1 MGEFG
6 AHLRGFLQF
15 AEARMAALIG
25 RHINRIDK
33 KGRVSVP
40 KPFRD
45 ALSDQKFTGVY
56 AYPSFKYPAIEAC
69 GEAFI
74 QRIIASLDDLELF
87 SDEQDDLASTILEN
101 SNQLPYDTEGRVIL
115 PPALLEHADI
125 ISEAEFVG
133 RGSRFQIWN
142 PSAYE
147 LHNSTAFARA
157 RSRGVTL
164 RLRAEEGGL

>member
-1 MGEFG
+1 
-6 AHLRGFLQF
+6 
-15 AEARMAALIG
+15 MAALIG
-25 RHINRIDK
+25 RHINKIDK

-45 ALSDQKFTGVY
+45 AFSVQEFTGVY
-56 AYPSFKYPAIEAC
+56 AFPSFKYPAIEAC

-101 SNQLPYDTEGRVIL
+101 SHQLPYDTEGRVNL
-115 PPALLEHADI
+115 PKALLIHADI
-125 ISEAEFVG
+125 NSEAVFVG
-133 RGSRFQIWN
+133 RGSRFQIWE

-147 LHNSTAFARA
+147 LHNSAAFARA
-157 RSRGVTL
+157 RARGVTL
-164 RLRAEEGGL
+164 SLRAKERGFRND